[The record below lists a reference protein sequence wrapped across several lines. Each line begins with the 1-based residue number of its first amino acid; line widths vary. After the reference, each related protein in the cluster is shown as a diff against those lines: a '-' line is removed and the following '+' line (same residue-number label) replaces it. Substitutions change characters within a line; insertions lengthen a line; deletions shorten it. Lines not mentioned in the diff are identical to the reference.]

1 MLDFITAGIVQ
12 LGRKAEISQLLAI
25 DTIEDYKTDKEIK

>member
-12 LGRKAEISQLLAI
+12 LGRRAENSQLLAI
-25 DTIEDYKTDKEIK
+25 DNIEDYNR